1 MTFRIAH
8 DYFENN
14 LKDQQD
20 DYTFVDGPNGGFHQ
34 RIIQQDDLTLS
45 FDSVTD
51 GTLLLFLIFWLQN
64 FFSDIL
70 LKYTLAISSTG
81 FQLNDA
87 TPIIFVDD
95 SVVFQC
101 KYARS
106 VNANSQMT
114 VSDSSETISG
124 EGDLT
129 YRMDIVAG
137 ALGGNTEISISPNHN
152 ISGISPR

>member
-1 MTFRIAH
+1 M
-8 DYFENN
+8 
-14 LKDQQD
+14 
-20 DYTFVDGPNGGFHQ
+20 
-34 RIIQQDDLTLS
+34 
-45 FDSVTD
+45 
-51 GTLLLFLIFWLQN
+51 
-64 FFSDIL
+64 FSDIL

-81 FQLNDA
+81 FELNDA
-87 TPIIFVDD
+87 TPIIFTDD

-137 ALGGNTEISISPNHN
+137 ALGGNTEITISPNHN
-152 ISGISPR
+152 RKENESYAHIKINLLTIYERGT